1 MSKTNDRHDSTE
13 EQEDPWARVARHR
26 ETLEMVAEEDV
37 PFSDRAQHLLDRLDE
52 EGY

>member
-1 MSKTNDRHDSTE
+1 MSKTEDRHNNDE
-13 EQEDPWARVARHR
+13 EDPWARVARHR